1 MIFGDINPFICDQ
14 TIYDYIKTNY
24 TSPDFIP
31 NHKTIVFANLKFTNL
46 TEILR
51 SIMTFCKKIYL
62 MECEFENSQVLE
74 ECVSC
79 WTNLSKLQ
87 IYKCAIPNEMVDE
100 ILRKVNLHKL
110 MNASVGVLTLSQ
122 PQPNTWTQIKLFEAL
137 GIQVREFNLI
147 LNWYDAVM
155 ELVNYVKTT
164 YGTKLKELK
173 LSVVNFDINLAN
185 PLLEFLNDWQD
196 LQLNNFAYLRN
207 VDDCDFFGP
216 PTKKVISAIT
226 NDSYAGLLM
235 QTLHFEPDDDDYIYP
250 KSLRTISLDIIG
262 GTSINEARVYASD
275 ENLSNRVKILS
286 LQTSNL
292 QELALNLYVMENR
305 VFDLSCLSNLRN
317 LKRFYL
323 SNQRN
328 FLYPALDFRKIGK
341 MEAMISFQI
350 KCVAVLDESLQK
362 IIASMPDLEYLDLEA
377 ANSVSMSI
385 QFFKIKQV
393 DFVVDLLLCSIRQQR
408 CWMVKV
414 LAHSRSCGR

>member
-1 MIFGDINPFICDQ
+1 VCKKWLMIFGDINPFMCDQ
-14 TIYDYIKTNY
+14 KVYDFIKTNY

-51 SIMTFCKKIYL
+51 SIMAFCKKIYL
-62 MECEFENSQVLE
+62 TWCEFENSQVLK
-74 ECVSC
+74 ECFSC
-79 WTNLSKLQ
+79 WKNLNKLE
-87 IYKCAIPNEMVDE
+87 IYNCAIPNEMVDE
-100 ILRKVNLHKL
+100 ILLGENLQKST
-110 MNASVGVLTLSQ
+110 NTSIDVLTLGL
-122 PQPNTWTQIKLFEAL
+122 PQPNAWTQIKLFEAL
-137 GIQVREFNLI
+137 GIQVREVNLV

-155 ELVNYVKTT
+155 ELMAYVKTT

-173 LSVVNFDINLAN
+173 ISVVNFDINLAN
-185 PLLEFLNDWQD
+185 PLLEFINDWQD

-226 NDSYAGLLM
+226 NDSYAELLNQFLES
-235 QTLHFEPDDDDYIYP
+235 QTKMKSLHFEPDDDNYTYP
-250 KSLRTISLDIIG
+250 KLVGTISLDIIG
-262 GTSINEARVYASD
+262 GTSINETRVYASD

-328 FLYPALDFRKIGK
+328 FLYPSSDFRKIGK

-350 KCVAVLDESLQK
+350 KYVAVLDESLQK
-362 IIASMPDLEYLDLEA
+362 VIASMPNLEYLDLEA
-377 ANSVSMSI
+377 ANSVSMNNI
-385 QFFKIKQV
+385 FGNK
-393 DFVVDLLLCSIRQQR
+393 
-408 CWMVKV
+408 
-414 LAHSRSCGR
+414 AG